1 MTQVKT
7 KNDVGK
13 ITIPARHAKAA
24 FVTKRQ
30 HIKVINAHGTQ
41 VVDCWALNADNMT
54 EFMSMEHCRV
64 SLESVIPR
72 KGDTMVTNRRR
83 PILKIIE
90 DSAGGTH
97 DTLLAACDRYRYEL
111 LGCKDYHRNCTDN
124 FWEAMVEAGYKPVEL
139 PAPFNLWQNTPVEPD
154 GRIKP
159 NPPVT
164 KKGDFIVLRA
174 EMDLVICLSACPQD
188 ITSICGNKPRNAHF
202 EVGVE
207 LTYYRHSRWFRALN
221 DDFNA

>member
-1 MTQVKT
+1 MAQIKT
-7 KNDVGK
+7 KHDVGK

-24 FVTKRQ
+24 FVNKRQ
-30 HIKVINAHGTQ
+30 YIKVVNTHGTQ

-124 FWEAMVEAGYKPVEL
+124 FWEAMVAAGYKPVEL

-164 KKGDFIVLRA
+164 KKGDYIVLRA

-207 LTYYRHSRWFRALN
+207 
-221 DDFNA
+221 

>member
-1 MTQVKT
+1 MASVKT
-7 KNDVGK
+7 SKDVSK
-13 ITIPARHAKAA
+13 TTIPARHAKAA
-24 FVTKRQ
+24 FVRKRQ
-30 HIKVINAHGTQ
+30 HIKVLNTHGTQ

-72 KGDTMVTNRRR
+72 KGNTMVTNRRR

-111 LGCKDYHRNCTDN
+111 LGCKEYHRNCTDN
-124 FWEAMVEAGYKPVEL
+124 FWEAMVEVGFKPVEL
-139 PAPFNLWQNTPVEPD
+139 PSPFNLWQNTPVEPD
-154 GRIKP
+154 GTIKP

-164 KKGDFIVLRA
+164 RKGDYIVMRA

-202 EVGVE
+202 EIV
-207 LTYYRHSRWFRALN
+207 
-221 DDFNA
+221 

>member
-1 MTQVKT
+1 MARVKT
-7 KNDVGK
+7 NKAVSK
-13 ITIPARHAKAA
+13 TTIPARHAKAA
-24 FVTKRQ
+24 FVRKRQ
-30 HIKVINAHGTQ
+30 HIKVINTHGTQ

-72 KGDTMVTNRRR
+72 KGNTMVTNRRR

-90 DSAGGTH
+90 DSAAGTH

-111 LGCKDYHRNCTDN
+111 LGCNEYHRNCTDN
-124 FWEAMVEAGYKPVEL
+124 FWEAMVGVGCKPVEL
-139 PAPFNLWQNTPVEPD
+139 PSPFNLWQNTPVEPD

-164 KKGDFIVLRA
+164 RKGDYIVMRA

-202 EVGVE
+202 EIV
-207 LTYYRHSRWFRALN
+207 
-221 DDFNA
+221 